1 MIGIFSRL
9 IDYMEEEQWKYE
21 ILEDETAIRF
31 NSKGRNGRV
40 LCFCEVDEAK
50 YWLTIYSFLPVNV
63 PPNKIGA
70 AAEFVAR
77 ANRGIRIGN
86 FEFDYDDGEIRYK
99 TSIDVEGG
107 ELTSKM
113 IDNLLKANLTAV
125 DRYYGGAMEL
135 IYGNKSA
142 EHIIRRIDGT
152 LGLLDTLGLEQDSE
166 DLDDE
171 TPFTSDDDEAEGDN
185 RIL

>member
-1 MIGIFSRL
+1 MVGIFSRL

-40 LCFCEVDEAK
+40 LCFCEVDESK

-63 PPNKIGA
+63 PQHKIVA
-70 AAEFVAR
+70 AAEYVSR

-135 IYGNKSA
+135 IYGDKSA
-142 EHIIRRIDGT
+142 EQIIRSIEGNFGR
-152 LGLLDTLGLEQDSE
+152 LDTLGVDP
-166 DLDDE
+166 DLDDLEDE
-171 TPFTSDDDEAEGDN
+171 TPFTSDDDEIDNDN
-185 RIL
+185 RIF